1 MKPGR
6 AAEPLAP
13 TRTMK
18 PEKQL
23 AVFMARFTPAVVA
36 LARGALA
43 RMRARFPNAIQM
55 VYDNYNFLVI
65 GFSPTERPSEAIFS
79 LALFA
84 RGVGLCFLQAGP
96 DLPDPEKLLRGSG
109 KRVRNIRLEN
119 AATLDRPA
127 VKALIS
133 AALKRARVPF
143 DATVPGRMIIKSV
156 SAKQRP
162 RRPPPGKR
170 RAANRA

>member
-1 MKPGR
+1 
-6 AAEPLAP
+6 
-13 TRTMK
+13 MK

-23 AVFMARFTPAVVA
+23 AGFMARFTPEVAA

-79 LALFA
+79 IALFA
-84 RGVGLCFLQAGP
+84 RGVSLCFLQAGP
-96 DLPDPEKLLRGSG
+96 KLPDPEKLLRGSG
-109 KRVRNIRLEN
+109 KRVRHIRLES
-119 AATLDRPA
+119 AAVLDRPA
-127 VKALIS
+127 VKALMS
-133 AALKRARVPF
+133 AALKRAVVPF
-143 DATVPGRMIIKSV
+143 DATVPGRLIIKSI

-162 RRPPPGKR
+162 RRPVLKER
-170 RAANRA
+170 RVREG